1 MNIKAT
7 VSSKPWVLAVAVF
20 AALAL
25 WMGSGIFQ
33 EPELSDEA
41 SQVASTS
48 TTESGVVPVQVD
60 RMTPEMVERTVDVY
74 GRTAPARRINLA
86 AETEGRVEAINA
98 RRGKLLR
105 KGDPILTL
113 DLRDRQA
120 RVRQAEASVRE
131 HETAYEGQA
140 TLQSDGYVSETQ
152 IAETLAKLENA
163 RAELLRARID
173 LNNRVIRAPFDGFI
187 EDRDVENGDFVRSGD
202 QVATFVDNLT
212 LIGTGSLAEKDV
224 ANISVGDSAL
234 AKLVTGQ
241 EVRGDVR
248 YVSPVADE
256 ATRTFAVELEID
268 NSDGSLPAGV
278 TAEMALKGGEVLAF
292 QMSPANLSLN
302 ADGDI
307 GVMIVDATSRAKFVP
322 VQIEKSTS
330 AGVWVSGLSES
341 ANVITVGQGFVR
353 TGQSVEVLNPMPPET
368 ALAAESMQ

>member
-7 VSSKPWVLAVAVF
+7 VSSKPWILAVTVF
-20 AALAL
+20 SALAL
-25 WMGSGIFQ
+25 WMASGIFQ

-41 SQVASTS
+41 SQVVSTS
-48 TTESGVVPVQVD
+48 TTESGMVPVQVE
-60 RMTPEMVERTVDVY
+60 RLTPELVERTVNVY

-98 RRGKLLR
+98 RRGELLR
-105 KGDPILTL
+105 KGEAILTL

-120 RVRQAEASVRE
+120 RVRQAEASVTE
-131 HETAYEGQA
+131 HQTAYEGQV

-173 LNNRVIRAPFDGFI
+173 LDNRIIRAPFDGFI
-187 EDRDVENGDFVRSGD
+187 ENRDVENGDFVRSGD

-212 LIGTGSLAEKDV
+212 LIVTGSLAEKDV
-224 ANISVGDSAL
+224 ANVSTGDTAI

-241 EVRGDVR
+241 EVRGIVR

-256 ATRTFAVELEID
+256 ATRTFNVELEID

-278 TAEMALKGGEVLAF
+278 TAEMALNGGEVLAF
-292 QMSPANLSLN
+292 PMSPANLSLN
-302 ADGDI
+302 AAGEI
-307 GVMIVDATSRAKFVP
+307 GVMTVDATSRAKFIP

-330 AGVWVSGLSES
+330 SGVWVSGLGES

-353 TGQSVEVLNPMPPET
+353 TGQPVEILNPGPQET
-368 ALAAESMQ
+368 ALAAETPQ

>member
-7 VSSKPWVLAVAVF
+7 VSSKPWILAVTVF
-20 AALAL
+20 AALSL
-25 WMGSGIFQ
+25 WMASGIFQ
-33 EPELSDEA
+33 EPELKDEA
-41 SQVASTS
+41 SQVKSAS
-48 TTESGVVPVQVD
+48 TTESGMVPVQVE
-60 RMTPEMVERTVDVY
+60 RLTPELVERTVNVY
-74 GRTAPARRINLA
+74 GRTAPARRISLA

-98 RRGKLLR
+98 RRGELLR
-105 KGDPILTL
+105 KGEPILTL

-131 HETAYEGQA
+131 HKTAYEGQV

-173 LNNRVIRAPFDGFI
+173 LDNRVIRAPFDGFI

-212 LIGTGSLAEKDV
+212 LIVTGSLAEKDV
-224 ANISVGDSAL
+224 ANVSTGDTAM

-241 EVRGDVR
+241 EVRGIVR

-256 ATRTFAVELEID
+256 ATRTFNVELEID

-278 TAEMALKGGEVLAF
+278 TAEMARNVGEVLAF
-292 QMSPANLSLN
+292 PMSPANLSLN
-302 ADGDI
+302 AAGEI
-307 GVMIVDATSRAKFVP
+307 GVMTVDATSRAKFIP

-330 AGVWVSGLSES
+330 SGVWVSGLGDS

-353 TGQSVEVLNPMPPET
+353 TGQPVEILNPGPQET
-368 ALAAESMQ
+368 ALAAETLQ